1 MEPGYRYRAK
11 VGRVVD
17 GDTIDAVIDL
27 GFYVK
32 ITERLRL
39 EGLDT
44 PEIHRVPHASQE
56 YLKGIEARTYVEKR
70 LAQNGNRMLVETGKR
85 GKWRRWIATI
95 YLADS
100 PKSLNEELIEKG
112 LARRVEEV

>member
-1 MEPGYRYRAK
+1 MEPSYRYRAE

-17 GDTIDAVIDL
+17 GDT
-27 GFYVK
+27 
-32 ITERLRL
+32 R
-39 EGLDT
+39 
-44 PEIHRVPHASQE
+44 
-56 YLKGIEARTYVEKR
+56 IEARTYVEKR

-95 YLADS
+95 YLPDS
-100 PKSLNEELIEKG
+100 PKSLNEELIENG